1 MNKTIKVA
9 LCICL
14 AGLGM
19 FVWTHFAAA
28 KGKPQPPATTM
39 MTFISGDVVA
49 EPQLLTLG
57 VNTTQTMSASGPFT
71 AKVDF
76 RKFEPY
82 ISDSSP
88 DKVAVLEFLQ
98 SHNPITGTL
107 LFDASKLPVT
117 IRGTTNPP
125 WFKLVFNATID
136 GVAYAWQLG
145 FNSITIDIGATADTY
160 SGSEGVLFVAY
171 GKNLGQMT
179 NIFCRGTPPEN
190 AQAAVTF
197 SVSK

>member
-1 MNKTIKVA
+1 MNKTIKIA
-9 LCICL
+9 LCISL
-14 AGLGM
+14 VGLGM

-28 KGKPQPPATTM
+28 KGKPQPPATTL

-49 EPQLLTLG
+49 APQLLTLG
-57 VNTTQTMSASGPFT
+57 LNTDQIMSASGPFT
-71 AKVDF
+71 ADVDF

-98 SHNPITGTL
+98 SKNPITANL
-107 LFDASKLPVT
+107 IVDASKLPTT

-125 WFKLVFNATID
+125 WFKLVFSATID
-136 GVAYAWQLG
+136 GVQYWWQLG
-145 FNSITIDIGATADTY
+145 FPSITIDIGATADTY
-160 SGSEGVLFVAY
+160 SGSEGVLLVAY

-179 NIFCRGTPPEN
+179 NIFCRGTPP
-190 AQAAVTF
+190 
-197 SVSK
+197 KMPKPP